1 MGELAALGS
10 AAVFGGADFLG
21 GLASR
26 KSQAIAVT
34 FLTGLSGLPALA
46 LLFLFVS
53 GEFSGGALAWGIAA
67 GVLGGIGLMLFF
79 SSMAKGTFQ
88 VVAPLAATTSACV
101 PVAAA
106 FAIGE
111 QPENLALAGLAVAL
125 VAIWLLTAGQHHEQ
139 SAVGPGV
146 AFSALAAGLGF
157 GAFYVLLDQSPED
170 SGVFPLLGTRIG
182 SLSVVGLL
190 VLATGS
196 RLTGGRTPIAL
207 AVASG
212 TLDMTANALFLAAA
226 RLGNLA
232 VVGVLA
238 SLYPVSNAA
247 LAAVV
252 LRERTTGRQR
262 VGFALALI
270 AVAFLT
276 L

>member
-34 FLTGLSGLPALA
+34 FVTGLSGLPALA
-46 LLFLFVS
+46 LLFLFVPS
-53 GEFSGGALAWGIAA
+53 EFSGGALAWGSGA
-67 GVLGGIGLMLFF
+67 GVLGGAGLMLFF
-79 SSMAKGTFQ
+79 RSMAKGTFQ
-88 VVAPLAATTSACV
+88 VVAPLAATASASV

-111 QPENLALAGLAVAL
+111 RPENFAFVGLTLALLAL
-125 VAIWLLTAGQHHEQ
+125 WLLTAGQHQEQ
-139 SAVGPGV
+139 SAAGPGV
-146 AFSALAAGLGF
+146 TLSALAAGLGF

-170 SGVFPLLGTRIG
+170 SGVFPLLGARIG
-182 SLSVVGLL
+182 SLSVGGLFI
-190 VLATGS
+190 LATGS
-196 RLTGGRTPIAL
+196 RLTGGRTPMAL

-238 SLYPVSNAA
+238 SMYPVSNAA

-262 VGFALALI
+262 VGFALALV
-270 AVAFLT
+270 AVAILA